1 MYPKLSY
8 TIIFSFFCYALF
20 AQDISGI
27 WEGYLDQSEAAAK
40 IAGYQNYWTEGLW
53 KKGEKT
59 HNLKLTF
66 EYNNKKKGYQGE
78 YYINNKM
85 RPEHYAKFLIKAS
98 VNNNKVTY
106 NTLEKLFET
115 KNSMNTSYCYSTA
128 NLQYSEDEKYA
139 YLSGNWKGW
148 NRNSRPCA
156 DAVIWVRKRKKTLS
170 SPIYTIKNNAEDS
183 SVVISDLI
191 EVKDSLIAESI
202 VEIPEKVNKETTDST
217 TVEHSS
223 TFEDRKISIKDQLH
237 TDLDSITL
245 RVGDFNQV
253 DGDIISLFLND
264 ELILSEHSLTNEYV
278 TLRVKLKQKKNILK
292 VMAHNLGE
300 IPPNTAEI
308 QIERDGGF
316 KKVILNSDAFS
327 SEAIE
332 IFKQ

>member
-1 MYPKLSY
+1 MYPKLLY
-8 TIIFSFFCYALF
+8 TVIFSFICFALS

-40 IAGYQNYWTEGLW
+40 IAGYQNYWTTGLW

-66 EYNNKKKGYQGE
+66 EYNKKKKGYQGE

-98 VNNNKVTY
+98 VNNKKVTY

-128 NLQYSEDEKYA
+128 NLQYSEDEKYE

-170 SPIYTIKNNAEDS
+170 SPIDTIKSTAEDS
-183 SVVISDLI
+183 LVVINDVV
-191 EVKDSLIAESI
+191 EVNDSLIAETI
-202 VEIPEKVNKETTDST
+202 VEIPEKVNQETTDST
-217 TVEHSS
+217 TIERNS

-237 TDLDSITL
+237 TDMDSITL

-264 ELILSEHSLTNEYV
+264 ELLLSEHSLTNEYV
-278 TLRVKLKQKKNILK
+278 TLRVELKQKKNILK

-332 IFKQ
+332 IYKK